1 MVSLSDVKRWNT
13 AQLDEIYNAI
23 RRQLDVLVHSGDDY
37 GKTVPVEGW
46 SGPAADTAAS
56 AHRALMARI
65 DKLAAGASIV
75 GKAIAQAS
83 DAITGVQRA
92 VTNAE
97 EYARK
102 YGYRISDTGT
112 VTDTF
117 PDGQPPPEFDPGDR
131 ARAHQQVVDDITQ
144 ALRTADDIDQ
154 DLASVLQRAE
164 DGEFGTGDEPTVAAA
179 AAAGAVDPGLTLPE
193 PPAKATPSQTA
204 AWWASLSPAG
214 QAILLHDRPAA
225 LGAMDGL
232 PAEVRDKANRAI
244 FNQQYADLKHQREDL
259 RNRMNSLD
267 QADPTQQNE
276 YFDLERDADAMDNKL
291 KGLDAIDERLNQPLP
306 GQPPAFLL
314 GIDTANAGHAIIAI
328 GNPDHAQNVA
338 TYVPGTSAGL
348 DGFATDI
355 QRADLMNQTAGI
367 LNPVPTSVITWAG
380 YDAPQS
386 IIPDAAS
393 TSFADHAEPGLRR
406 FQDGLGASHDPT
418 PINSTVIGHS
428 YGTTVVGQT
437 ARDLGLPVDNL
448 VMVASPGIGV
458 QHATD
463 LHLDGVPPDQMGN
476 HFYATKSAVDQV
488 PAWTNLHSPAFDRID
503 PLGPDPATS
512 WFGGHQFDS
521 DPATGHTEYWDP
533 NSKSLQGMAKV
544 IAGASTP

>member
-1 MVSLSDVKRWNT
+1 MVSLPDVKRWNT

-46 SGPAADTAAS
+46 SGPAADTAVS
-56 AHRALMARI
+56 AHRALMARV

-102 YGYRISDTGT
+102 YGYRITDTGA

-117 PDGQPPPEFDPGDR
+117 PDGQAPPEFDPGDR

-144 ALRTADDIDQ
+144 ALRTAEDIDQ
-154 DLASVLQRAE
+154 DLASVLKRAE
-164 DGEFGTGDEPTVAAA
+164 AGEFGTGDETTVAAA
-179 AAAGAVDPGLTLPE
+179 AAAGALDPGLTLPE
-193 PPAKATPSQTA
+193 PPPKATPSQAA
-204 AWWASLSPAG
+204 AWWDSLSPAG
-214 QAILLHDRPAA
+214 QGILLHDRPAA
-225 LGAMDGL
+225 LGVMDGL
-232 PAEVRDKANRAI
+232 PADVRDKANRAV
-244 FNQQYADLKHQREDL
+244 FTQQYTDLQRQRQDL
-259 RNRMNSLD
+259 RQRMDALNQS
-267 QADPTQQNE
+267 DPTQQTE
-276 YFDLERDADAMDNKL
+276 YFDLERDAAAMDTKL
-291 KGLDAIDERLNQPLP
+291 QGLDAINERLTQPLP

-338 TYVPGTSAGL
+338 TYVPGTFAGL

-355 QRADLMNQTAGI
+355 QRADLMNQTANI
-367 LNPVPTSVITWAG
+367 INPVPTSVITWAG

-386 IIPDAAS
+386 ILPDAAS

-406 FQDGLGASHDPT
+406 FQDGLGASHDP
-418 PINSTVIGHS
+418 IAVNSTVIGHS

-448 VMVASPGIGV
+448 VMVASPGAGV

-463 LHLDGVPPDQMGN
+463 LRLDGVAPDQMN
-476 HFYATKSAVDQV
+476 HHVYATRSALDPV
-488 PAWTNLHSPAFDRID
+488 PALTNFDQPDMDRID

-512 WFGGHQFDS
+512 WFGGHPFDS
-521 DPATGHTEYWDP
+521 DFATGHTEYWGP
-533 NSKSLQGMAKV
+533 HSKSLRGMAKV
-544 IAGASTP
+544 IAGASAP

>member
-13 AQLDEIYNAI
+13 AQIDEIYNTI

-37 GKTVPVEGW
+37 GKTFPVDGW
-46 SGPAADTAAS
+46 AGPAADTAAS

-65 DKLAAGASIV
+65 EKLAAGASIV

-154 DLASVLQRAE
+154 DLTSVLKRAE
-164 DGEFGTGDEPTVAAA
+164 TGEFGTGDETTVAAA

-193 PPAKATPSQTA
+193 PPANATPSQTA

-225 LGAMDGL
+225 LGVMDGL
-232 PAEVRDKANRAI
+232 PAEVRDKANRTVFA
-244 FNQQYADLKHQREDL
+244 QQYTDLQHQREDL
-259 RNRMNSLD
+259 RNRMNALD

-276 YFDLERDADAMDNKL
+276 YFDLERDADAMDKKL
-291 KGLDAIDERLNQPLP
+291 QGLDAINERLTQPLP

-338 TYVPGTSAGL
+338 TYVPGTFAGL

-355 QRADLMNQTAGI
+355 QRADLMNHTASI
-367 LNPVPTSVITWAG
+367 INPVPTSVITWAG

-406 FQDGLGASHDPT
+406 FQDGLGASHDP
-418 PINSTVIGHS
+418 IAVNSTVIGHS

-437 ARDLGLPVDNL
+437 SRDLGLPADNL
-448 VMVASPGIGV
+448 VMVASPGVGV

-463 LHLDGVPPDQMGN
+463 LHLDGVPSGQMGN
-476 HFYATKSAVDQV
+476 HVFATKAALDPVTALTNFDI
-488 PAWTNLHSPAFDRID
+488 PALDPVD
-503 PLGPDPATS
+503 PLGPDPTTG
-512 WFGGHQFDS
+512 WFGGHAFDS
-521 DPATGHTEYWDP
+521 NATGGHTDYWDP
-533 NSKSLQGMAKV
+533 NSKSLQGMANV
-544 IAGASTP
+544 IAGASAP

>member
-13 AQLDEIYNAI
+13 GQLDEIYTAI
-23 RRQLDVLVHSGDDY
+23 RRQLDILVHSGDDY
-37 GKTVPVEGW
+37 GKAVPVDGW

-97 EYARK
+97 EYARR
-102 YGYRISDTGT
+102 YGYRISDTGA
-112 VTDTF
+112 VSDIF
-117 PDGQPPPEFDPGDR
+117 PTCQPPPEFDPGDR

-154 DLASVLQRAE
+154 DLASVLKRAE
-164 DGEFGTGDEPTVAAA
+164 EGEFGTGDETTVAAA
-179 AAAGAVDPGLTLPE
+179 AAAGTLDPGLTLPE
-193 PPAKATPSQTA
+193 PPPNATPSQTA

-225 LGAMDGL
+225 LGVLDGL
-232 PAEVRDKANRAI
+232 PAEVRDKANRTI
-244 FNQQYADLKHQREDL
+244 FTQQYADLQRQRQEL
-259 RNRMNSLD
+259 RNRMDALD
-267 QADPTQQNE
+267 QSDPTQQSE
-276 YFDLERDADAMDNKL
+276 YFDLERDAAAMDTKL
-291 KGLDAIDERLNQPLP
+291 HGLDAINERLTQPYP
-306 GQPPAFLL
+306 GQPSAFLL

-338 TYVPGTSAGL
+338 TYVPGTGSGL

-355 QRADLMNQTAGI
+355 QRADLMNQTATI

-386 IIPDAAS
+386 VIPDAAS

-406 FQDGLGASHDPT
+406 FQDGLGASHDPI
-418 PINSTVIGHS
+418 PVNSTVIGHS
-428 YGTTVVGQT
+428 YGTTVIGQT

-463 LHLDGVPPDQMGN
+463 LHLDGVAPDQMT
-476 HFYATKSAVDQV
+476 HHVYATKSAMDPV
-488 PAWTNLHSPAFDRID
+488 PALTNFYQPGLESID
-503 PLGPDPATS
+503 PLGPDPTTN
-512 WFGGHQFDS
+512 WFGGHPFDS
-521 DPATGHTEYWDP
+521 DFAAGHTEYWDP
-533 NSKSLQGMAKV
+533 NSESLQGMAKL
-544 IAGASTP
+544 IAGASPP

>member
-13 AQLDEIYNAI
+13 AQLDEIHNTI
-23 RRQLDVLVHSGDDY
+23 RRQLDVLIHSGDDY
-37 GKTVPVEGW
+37 GKTVPVDGW

-83 DAITGVQRA
+83 DAIAGVQRA

-117 PDGQPPPEFDPGDR
+117 PAGQPPPEFDPGDR
-131 ARAHQQVVDDITQ
+131 ARAYQQVVDDITQ

-154 DLASVLQRAE
+154 DLTSVLKRAE
-164 DGEFGTGDEPTVAAA
+164 HGEFGTGDETTVAAA
-179 AAAGAVDPGLTLPE
+179 AAAGAVNPGLTLPE
-193 PPAKATPSQTA
+193 PPANATPSQTA

-225 LGAMDGL
+225 LGVMDGL
-232 PAEVRDKANRAI
+232 PAEVRDKANRTV
-244 FNQQYADLKHQREDL
+244 FNQQYTDLQHQRDEL
-259 RNRMNSLD
+259 RDRMNALNQS
-267 QADPTQQNE
+267 DPTEQTE
-276 YFDLERDADAMDNKL
+276 YFDLERDAAAMDNKL
-291 KGLDAIDERLNQPLP
+291 KGLEAINERLNQPLP

-338 TYVPGTSAGL
+338 TYVPGTFAGL

-355 QRADLMNQTAGI
+355 QRADLMNHTASI
-367 LNPVPTSVITWAG
+367 LNPAPTSVITWAG

-406 FQDGLGASHDPT
+406 FQDGLGASHDPI
-418 PINSTVIGHS
+418 PVNSTVIGHS

-437 ARDLGLPVDNL
+437 ARDLGLPADNL
-448 VMVASPGIGV
+448 IMVASPGVGV

-463 LHLDGVPPDQMGN
+463 LHLDGVPPDQMN
-476 HFYATKSAVDQV
+476 HHVYATKSGMDPIPILTNFDN
-488 PAWTNLHSPAFDRID
+488 PALDPVD
-503 PLGPDPATS
+503 PLGPDPTTG
-512 WFGGHQFDS
+512 WFGAHPFDS
-521 DPATGHTEYWDP
+521 NFATLHTEYWDP

>member
-1 MVSLSDVKRWNT
+1 MT
-13 AQLDEIYNAI
+13 
-23 RRQLDVLVHSGDDY
+23 
-37 GKTVPVEGW
+37 
-46 SGPAADTAAS
+46 
-56 AHRALMARI
+56 RI

-75 GKAIAQAS
+75 GKAITQAA

-102 YGYRISDTGT
+102 YGYRISDTGA

-117 PDGQPPPEFDPGDR
+117 PNGQSPPEFDPGDR

-154 DLASVLQRAE
+154 DLAAVLKRAE
-164 DGEFGTGDEPTVAAA
+164 DGEFGTGDETTVAAA
-179 AAAGAVDPGLTLPE
+179 AAAGALDPGLTLPE
-193 PPAKATPSQTA
+193 PPTNATPSQAA
-204 AWWASLSPAG
+204 AWWASLSPIG

-225 LGAMDGL
+225 LGVMDGL
-232 PAEVRDKANRAI
+232 PAEVRDKANRAV
-244 FNQQYADLKHQREDL
+244 FTQQYADLQRQRQEL
-259 RNRMNSLD
+259 SIRMDALD
-267 QADPTQQNE
+267 QADPTQQSE
-276 YFDLERDADAMDNKL
+276 YFDLERDAAAMDTKL
-291 KGLDAIDERLNQPLP
+291 QGLDAINERLTQPYP

-314 GIDTANAGHAIIAI
+314 GIDTANAGRAIIAI
-328 GNPDHAQNVA
+328 GNPDHTVNVA
-338 TYVPGTSAGL
+338 TYVPGTGAGL

-386 IIPDAAS
+386 ILPDAAR
-393 TSFADHAEPGLRR
+393 TSFADHAEPGLRH
-406 FQDGLGASHDPT
+406 FQDGLGASHDPI
-418 PINSTVIGHS
+418 PVNSTVIGHS

-448 VMVASPGIGV
+448 VMVASPGVGV

-463 LHLDGVPPDQMGN
+463 LHLDGVPADQLGN
-476 HFYATKSAVDQV
+476 HFFATKSAMDPV
-488 PAWTNLHSPAFDRID
+488 PALTNRHNPAFDRID
-503 PLGPDPATS
+503 PLGPDPATG

-521 DPATGHTEYWDP
+521 NPTAGHTDYWDP
-533 NSKSLQGMAKV
+533 NSKSLQGMANV
-544 IAGASTP
+544 IAGASAP